1 MEHVALVILL
11 IIVEYMVFSI
21 LVGKARGTYD
31 CPAPAVSGH
40 PVFER
45 YYRVHVNTLEQMIII
60 IPAMLIFGV
69 YGSPLVAAG
78 VGVLFIIGRVMYLL
92 AYVKDPAKRGAGFI
106 IGYIPTALMV
116 IAGIVALVMDIVG

>member
-1 MEHVALVILL
+1 MELVALVILL

-45 YYRVHVNTLEQMIII
+45 YYRVHLNTLEQMIIV
-60 IPAMLIFGV
+60 IPAMLIFGY
-69 YGSPLVAAG
+69 YGNALIAAV
-78 VGVLFIIGRVMYLL
+78 VGVIFIIGRLLYLL
-92 AYVKDPAKRGAGFI
+92 SYVKDPQKRGAGFI

-116 IAGIVALVMDIVG
+116 LGGIAALLMDLFS